1 MIPSL
6 VRNAQKRLPAVW
18 MRGGTSKGLFLKKT
32 DVATDFAEL
41 ETTLLKAIGSPDPYK
56 RQLNGMG
63 GATSSTSKIVI
74 INPSNDAAYDV
85 DYNFGHVSLDKPIID
100 WTGNC
105 GNLTA
110 AVAHYA
116 IEEGLVKEEPKPQDA
131 GGDLIQQVRIWQSNV
146 DQRIIAHVPVSKEDG
161 LPIYEGEDTLDGVS
175 GTARAF
181 RIDFLKPSS
190 GKTLPTGNA
199 IDTLTLKDGS
209 TIEASLVNAG
219 NPTVFVRAADLGLK
233 GTELPPQ
240 LSDPGFLAKIE
251 DIRQQGAYTMGL
263 VDTPE
268 DAAKRPA
275 TPKVSFVSKPQTY
288 KRLDGEMMDGKDIDV
303 TARIFS
309 MGIPHGA
316 YTGTGAVAIGIAAL
330 LDGSVVNEVAR
341 KTPDGML
348 RVGHTSGLLVTGG
361 VLEDDGK
368 QAAAA
373 SLIRTARR
381 LMDGHV
387 YV

>member
-1 MIPSL
+1 
-6 VRNAQKRLPAVW
+6 
-18 MRGGTSKGLFLKKT
+18 MRGGTSKGLFFNKK
-32 DVATDFAEL
+32 DVPSDFAEL

-74 INPSNDAAYDV
+74 INSSKSTDYDV

-116 IEEGLVKEEPKPQDA
+116 IEERLVKEKPEVVGQ
-131 GGDLIQQVRIWQSNV
+131 DLIQKVRIWQTNV
-146 DQRIIAHVPVSKEDG
+146 DQKIIAHVPVSTEDG

-190 GKTLPTGNA
+190 GKTLPTGKPV
-199 IDTLTLKDGS
+199 DTLTLKDGS

-219 NPTVFVRAADLGLK
+219 NPTVFVRAADLGLT

-240 LSDPGFLAKIE
+240 LSDPDFLAKIE

-263 VDTPE
+263 VGTPE

-275 TPKVSFVSKPQTY
+275 TPKVSFVSEPQTY
-288 KRLDGEMMDGKDIDV
+288 KRLDGQTMEGKDVDV

-330 LDGSVVNEVAR
+330 LKGSVVEEVAR

-361 VLEDDGK
+361 VLEEDGK

-387 YV
+387 YI

>member
-1 MIPSL
+1 MLPSL
-6 VRNAQKRLPAVW
+6 VRNAQRRLPAVW
-18 MRGGTSKGLFLKKT
+18 MRGGTSKGLFFDKR
-32 DVATDFAEL
+32 DVPTDFAEL

-74 INPSNDAAYDV
+74 INQSADPQYDV

-116 IEEGLVKEEPKPQDA
+116 IEEQLVKEEPKQEKD
-131 GGDLIQQVRIWQSNV
+131 GLIQKVRIWQSNV
-146 DQRIIAHVPVSKEDG
+146 DQRIIAHVPVSEDG
-161 LPIYEGEDTLDGVS
+161 LPVYEGEDTLDGVS

-199 IDTLTLKDGS
+199 VDALTLKDGS
-209 TIEASLVNAG
+209 KIEASLVNAG
-219 NPTVFVRAADLGLK
+219 NPTVFVRAKDLGLT

-240 LSDPGFLAKIE
+240 LSDSAFLAKIE

-275 TPKVSFVSKPQTY
+275 TPKVSFVSEPQTY
-288 KRLDGEMMDGKDIDV
+288 RRLDGETMDAKDIDV

-330 LDGSVVNEVAR
+330 LEGSVVNEVAR

-361 VLEDDGK
+361 VLEEDGK

>member
-1 MIPSL
+1 
-6 VRNAQKRLPAVW
+6 
-18 MRGGTSKGLFLKKT
+18 MRGGTSKGLFFNKS
-32 DVATDFAEL
+32 DVPEDLPRL
-41 ETTLLKAIGSPDPYK
+41 EKVLLAAIGSPDPYK
-56 RQLNGMG
+56 RQLNGVG

-74 INPSNDAAYDV
+74 INQSEQPQYDV

-116 IEEGLVKEEPKPQDA
+116 IEEGLTKQKPELGDA
-131 GGDLIQQVRIWQSNV
+131 GLVQKVRIWQTNV
-146 DQRIIAHVPVSKEDG
+146 GQEIIAHVPVTKEDG
-161 LPIYEGEDTLDGVS
+161 MPVYTGEDTLDGVS

-190 GKTLPTGNA
+190 GRTLPTGNA
-199 IDTLTLKDGS
+199 TDTLNLKDGS
-209 TIEASLVNAG
+209 SIEASLVNAG
-219 NPTVFVRAADLGLK
+219 NPTIFVRAADLGLQ

-240 LSDPGFLAKIE
+240 LSEPSFLAKIE
-251 DIRQQGAYTMGL
+251 EIRQQGAFTMGL
-263 VDTPE
+263 VDAPE

-275 TPKVSFVSKPQTY
+275 TPKVSFVSPPQTY
-288 KRLDGEMMDGKDIDV
+288 KRLDGETMDESAIDV

-330 LDGSVVNEVAR
+330 LEGSVVNEVAR

-361 VLEDDGK
+361 QLEECGK
-368 QAAAA
+368 QALAA

-381 LMDGHV
+381 LMDGKV
-387 YV
+387 YA

>member
-1 MIPSL
+1 MLPSL

-18 MRGGTSKGLFLKKT
+18 MRGGTSKGLFFNKT
-32 DVATDFAEL
+32 DVPTDFPEL
-41 ETTLLKAIGSPDPYK
+41 ESTLLKAIGSPDPYK

-74 INPSNDAAYDV
+74 INQSKDAAYDV

-116 IEEGLVKEEPKPQDA
+116 IEEGLVKEKPREEDEV
-131 GGDLIQQVRIWQSNV
+131 GLIQQVRIWQSNV
-146 DQRIIAHVPVSKEDG
+146 KQRIIAHVPVSREDG

-190 GKTLPTGNA
+190 GKTLPTGNP

-209 TIEASLVNAG
+209 NIEASLVNAG
-219 NPTVFVRAADLGLK
+219 NPTVFVRAADLGLQ

-240 LSDPGFLAKIE
+240 LSDPAFLAKIE

-288 KRLDGEMMDGKDIDV
+288 TRLDGETVDGNDIHV

-330 LDGSVVNEVAR
+330 LDGSVVYEVAR

-361 VLEDDGK
+361 VLEEDGK

>member
-1 MIPSL
+1 MFPSL
-6 VRNAQKRLPAVW
+6 VRNAQKRLAAVW
-18 MRGGTSKGLFLKKT
+18 MRGGTSKGLFFNKQ
-32 DVATDFAEL
+32 DVPADFSEL
-41 ETTLLKAIGSPDPYK
+41 EKTLLKAIGSPDPYK

-74 INPSNDAAYDV
+74 INQSKDAAYDV

-116 IEEGLVKEEPKPQDA
+116 IEERLVKEKPQEE
-131 GGDLIQQVRIWQSNV
+131 GDSLVQKVRIWQTNV

-190 GKTLPTGNA
+190 GKTLPTDNA

-240 LSDPGFLAKIE
+240 LSDPKFLAKIE

-288 KRLDGEMMDGKDIDV
+288 RRLDGETMEATDIDV

-330 LDGSVVNEVAR
+330 LEGSVVNEMAT

>member
-1 MIPSL
+1 MIPSI

-18 MRGGTSKGLFLKKT
+18 MRGGTSKGLFFNKT
-32 DVATDFAEL
+32 DVPADLPEL
-41 ETTLLKAIGSPDPYK
+41 EKTLLKAIGSPDPYK

-74 INPSNDAAYDV
+74 INQSKDAAFDV

-116 IEEGLVKEEPKPQDA
+116 IEERLVKEEPQEDTS
-131 GGDLIQQVRIWQSNV
+131 GLIQKVRIWQTNV
-146 DQRIIAHVPVSKEDG
+146 NQKIIAHVPVSRDDG

-190 GKTLPTGNA
+190 GKTLPTGNP

-209 TIEASLVNAG
+209 IIEASLVNAG
-219 NPTVFVRAADLGLK
+219 NPTVFVRARDLGLQ

-240 LSDPGFLAKIE
+240 LSDPLFLAKIE
-251 DIRQQGAYTMGL
+251 DIRQQGAFTMGL

-275 TPKVSFVSKPQTY
+275 TPKVSFVSEPQTY
-288 KRLDGEMMDGKDIDV
+288 KRLDGQTMDKDDIDV

-330 LDGSVVNEVAR
+330 LKGSVVNEVAR
-341 KTPDGML
+341 KSPDGML

-361 VLEDDGK
+361 VLEEGDEQ

-387 YV
+387 YI

>member
-1 MIPSL
+1 MIPTL
-6 VRNAQKRLPAVW
+6 ARRAQKSFPAVW
-18 MRGGTSKGLFLKKT
+18 MRGGTSKGLFFNKS
-32 DVATDFAEL
+32 DVPEDLPRL
-41 ETTLLKAIGSPDPYK
+41 EKVLLAAIGSPDPYK
-56 RQLNGMG
+56 RQLNGVG

-74 INPSNDAAYDV
+74 INQSEQPQYDV

-116 IEEGLVKEEPKPQDA
+116 IEEGLTKQKPELGDA
-131 GGDLIQQVRIWQSNV
+131 GLVQKVRIWQTNV
-146 DQRIIAHVPVSKEDG
+146 GQEIIAHVPVTKEDG
-161 LPIYEGEDTLDGVS
+161 MPVYTGEDTLDGVS

-190 GKTLPTGNA
+190 GRTLPTGNA
-199 IDTLTLKDGS
+199 TDTLNLKDGS
-209 TIEASLVNAG
+209 SIEASLVNAG
-219 NPTVFVRAADLGLK
+219 NPTIFVRAADLGLQ

-240 LSDPGFLAKIE
+240 LSEPSFLAKIE
-251 DIRQQGAYTMGL
+251 EIRQQGAFTMGL
-263 VDTPE
+263 VDAPE

-275 TPKVSFVSKPQTY
+275 TPKVSFVSPPQTY
-288 KRLDGEMMDGKDIDV
+288 KRLDGETMDESAIDV

-330 LDGSVVNEVAR
+330 LEGSVVNEVAR

-361 VLEDDGK
+361 QLEECGK
-368 QAAAA
+368 QALAA

-381 LMDGHV
+381 LMDGKV
-387 YV
+387 YA

>member
-1 MIPSL
+1 MLPSL

-18 MRGGTSKGLFLKKT
+18 MRGGTSKGLFFNKK
-32 DVATDFAEL
+32 DVPSDFAEL

-74 INPSNDAAYDV
+74 INSSKSTDYDV

-116 IEEGLVKEEPKPQDA
+116 IEERLVKEKPEVVGQ
-131 GGDLIQQVRIWQSNV
+131 DLIQKVRIWQTNV
-146 DQRIIAHVPVSKEDG
+146 DQKIIAHVPVSTEDG

-190 GKTLPTGNA
+190 GKTLPTGNSV
-199 IDTLTLKDGS
+199 DTLTLKDGS

-219 NPTVFVRAADLGLK
+219 NPTVFVRAADLGLT

-240 LSDPGFLAKIE
+240 LSDPDFLAKIE

-263 VDTPE
+263 VGTPE

-275 TPKVSFVSKPQTY
+275 TPKVSFVSEPQTY
-288 KRLDGEMMDGKDIDV
+288 KRLDGQTMEGKDVDV

-330 LDGSVVNEVAR
+330 LKGSVVEEVAR

-361 VLEDDGK
+361 VLEEDGK

-387 YV
+387 YI

>member
-1 MIPSL
+1 
-6 VRNAQKRLPAVW
+6 
-18 MRGGTSKGLFLKKT
+18 MRGGTSKGLFFNKT
-32 DVATDFAEL
+32 DVPADLPEL
-41 ETTLLKAIGSPDPYK
+41 EKTLLKAIGSPDPYK

-74 INPSNDAAYDV
+74 INQSKDAAFDV

-116 IEEGLVKEEPKPQDA
+116 IEERLVKEEPQEDTS
-131 GGDLIQQVRIWQSNV
+131 GLIQKVRIWQTNV
-146 DQRIIAHVPVSKEDG
+146 NQKIIAHVPVSRDDG

-190 GKTLPTGNA
+190 GKTLPTGNP

-209 TIEASLVNAG
+209 IIEASLVNAG
-219 NPTVFVRAADLGLK
+219 NPTVFVRARDLGLQ

-240 LSDPGFLAKIE
+240 LSDPLFLAKIE
-251 DIRQQGAYTMGL
+251 DIRQQGAFTMGL

-275 TPKVSFVSKPQTY
+275 TPKVSFVSEPQTY
-288 KRLDGEMMDGKDIDV
+288 KRLDGQTMDKDDIDV

-330 LDGSVVNEVAR
+330 LKGSVVNEVAR
-341 KTPDGML
+341 KSPDGML

-361 VLEDDGK
+361 VLEEGDEQ

-387 YV
+387 YI

>member
-1 MIPSL
+1 MIPTL

-18 MRGGTSKGLFLKKT
+18 MRGGTSKGLFFNKK
-32 DVATDFAEL
+32 DVPSDFAAL
-41 ETTLLKAIGSPDPYK
+41 EKTLLAAIGSPDPYK

-74 INPSNDAAYDV
+74 INQSTDAQYDV

-116 IEEGLVKEEPKPQDA
+116 IEERLVKEEPQKIDNE
-131 GGDLIQQVRIWQSNV
+131 LIQQVRIWQTNV
-146 DQRIIAHVPVSKEDG
+146 DQKIIAHVPVSEDG
-161 LPIYEGEDTLDGVS
+161 LPVYDGEDTLDGVS

-199 IDTLTLKDGS
+199 IDVLTLNDGS

-219 NPTVFVRAADLGLK
+219 NPTVFVRARDLGLK
-233 GTELPPQ
+233 GTELPPA
-240 LSDPGFLAKIE
+240 LSDPEFLKKIE
-251 DIRQQGAYTMGL
+251 DIRQKGAWTMGL

-275 TPKVSFVSKPQTY
+275 TPKVSFVSEPQTY
-288 KRLDGEMMDGKDIDV
+288 TRLDGETMDKSDIDV

-330 LDGSVVNEVAR
+330 LEGSVVNEVA
-341 KTPDGML
+341 KKSADGML

-361 VLEDDGK
+361 KLEDDGK